1 MKKYIVIIIII
12 LTFFISCKPSVITDD
27 KIEEK
32 YSYSSDQEAIN
43 GIFNNIYEFTPELNN
58 YSLPKEEAE
67 LFKMTFFEE
76 EEIIGKWLKRKYKSE
91 IRRGEVIKIS
101 YKYKNELEGFDFI
114 YMPYNNNIF
123 SLNFITNYDF
133 ILGLEEKNNV
143 PENDTKDTKNV
154 KNSKN
159 EKVNNT
165 ENKVNTTSQ
174 TNNDSKK
181 NTQSVTTNTNN
192 FLVNTF
198 WEDESGMRTLEF
210 GITSYHQILGDMG
223 FSGDYRISGDT
234 IIFYGLNNIEVGK
247 AAYIGG
253 AISYGGS
260 RYRRIK

>member
-12 LTFFISCKPSVITDD
+12 LASFISCKPSVISDD

-43 GIFNNIYEFTPELNN
+43 GIFNNIYGFFPELNN

-123 SLNFITNYDF
+123 TLNFITNYDF
-133 ILGLEEKNNV
+133 ISGLEEKSNV
-143 PENDTKDTKNV
+143 SESDAKDV
-154 KNSKN
+154 RNSKN

-165 ENKVNTTSQ
+165 DNNVNTASQ
-174 TNNDSKK
+174 SNKDSKQ
-181 NTQSVTTNTNN
+181 NTQSATTNTNN

-198 WEDESGMRTLEF
+198 WEDESGLLNLEF
-210 GITSYHQILGDMG
+210 GITSYHRMVGNIG

-234 IIFYGLNNIEVGK
+234 IIFYGLDNREVGK

-253 AISYGGS
+253 TINYSGN